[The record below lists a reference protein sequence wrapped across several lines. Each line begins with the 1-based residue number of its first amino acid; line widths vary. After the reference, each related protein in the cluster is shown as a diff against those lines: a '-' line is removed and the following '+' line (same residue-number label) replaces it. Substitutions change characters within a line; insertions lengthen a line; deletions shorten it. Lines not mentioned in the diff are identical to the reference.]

1 MMKER
6 KKLVFRAMACLT
18 LMTVVL
24 LIGPEV
30 YAAGSG
36 VTELDNA
43 AEKTMNQIKHSDARF
58 SSKKIF

>member
-18 LMTVVL
+18 LMGMVL

-30 YAAGSG
+30 YAASSG
-36 VTELDNA
+36 VTELDTA
-43 AEKTMNQIKHSDARF
+43 AEKTNTID
-58 SSKKIF
+58 I

>member
-18 LMTVVL
+18 LMAVVL

-43 AEKTMNQIKHSDARF
+43 A
-58 SSKKIF
+58 